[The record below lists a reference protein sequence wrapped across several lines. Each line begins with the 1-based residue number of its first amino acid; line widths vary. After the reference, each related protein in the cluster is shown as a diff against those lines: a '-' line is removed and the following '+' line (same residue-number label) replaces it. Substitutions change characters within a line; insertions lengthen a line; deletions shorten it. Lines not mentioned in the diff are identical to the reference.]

1 MYGRGE
7 KEPVE
12 WPIGKGQ
19 AWLVDNRDGRAATD
33 MTGKRFFG
41 DLDGHEDG
49 YQKLRELDTSGTGI
63 LSGADLDGLVLWFDN
78 GNALVEENELL
89 SLRDVGVTKVD
100 TRAQWSELP
109 DGRSV
114 LRSTAI
120 MNGRSIMTEDIFV
133 SIASKAVPVT
143 EAAAAAK
150 P

>member
-1 MYGRGE
+1 
-7 KEPVE
+7 
-12 WPIGKGQ
+12 
-19 AWLVDNRDGRAATD
+19 
-33 MTGKRFFG
+33 
-41 DLDGHEDG
+41 
-49 YQKLRELDTSGTGI
+49 
-63 LSGADLDGLVLWFDN
+63 LVLWFDN

-100 TRAQWSELP
+100 TRAEWSELP

-120 MNGRSIMTEDIFV
+120 MNGRSIMTEDIYV

-143 EAAAAAK
+143 ETAAAAK